1 MKNIIS
7 ILFLVSG
14 VMISVFFTSK
24 QFVCDKSTCSYN
36 GIKTIEKEKQSY
48 TIALENAKNLEAR
61 RSELTQKYNSISIE
75 DINKLENLL
84 PNNVDNIKLV
94 LELET
99 LAQKY
104 DLLIENPKL
113 ETSSL
118 TSGNTNIAGGPNLR
132 TPNDPSILP
141 YGTFT
146 MDFSVRSNYQNLK
159 YFIEDIEK
167 NLRLI
172 EIVGIELKVPE
183 NIDKTK
189 IKKYPPGTYDVNIK
203 AVIYYLK
210 N

>member
-1 MKNIIS
+1 MKNIIA
-7 ILFLVSG
+7 ILFLVSAAL
-14 VMISVFFTSK
+14 ISVFFTSK
-24 QFVCDKSTCSYN
+24 QFVCEQTSCSYD
-36 GIKTIEKEKQSY
+36 GIKTIDKQKLSY
-48 TIALENAKNLEAR
+48 TAALNNAKNLEAR
-61 RSELTQKYNSISIE
+61 RNELTQKYNSISAE
-75 DINKLENLL
+75 DINKLESLL

-113 ETSSL
+113 ETKSESN
-118 TSGNTNIAGGPNLR
+118 TGNGATAPNSR
-132 TPNDPSILP
+132 NPNDPSVLP
-141 YGTFT
+141 YGTFKL
-146 MDFSVRSNYQNLK
+146 DFTVRANYQNLK
-159 YFIEDIEK
+159 YFITDIEK

-183 NIDKTK
+183 NVDKTK

-203 AVIYYLK
+203 TVIYYLK